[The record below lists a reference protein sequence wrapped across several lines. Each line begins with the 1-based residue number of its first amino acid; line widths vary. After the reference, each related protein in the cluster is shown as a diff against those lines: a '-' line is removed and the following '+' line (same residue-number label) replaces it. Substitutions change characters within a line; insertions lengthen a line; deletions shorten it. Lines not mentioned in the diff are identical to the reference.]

1 MLKNKQKQMKKPLT
15 PIQTI
20 NKTKSQIK
28 ALNTRLMEGKVKN
41 PYAVKN
47 KIKTLKETIK
57 IEMENH
63 YWENYLS
70 I

>member
-1 MLKNKQKQMKKPLT
+1 MKKPQT
-15 PIQTI
+15 PIQNI
-20 NKTKSQIK
+20 NKTKAQIK

-41 PYAVKN
+41 PYAIQN
-47 KIKTLKETIK
+47 KINSLKEAVK

>member
-1 MLKNKQKQMKKPLT
+1 MKKPLT

-20 NKTKSQIK
+20 NKIKSQIK
-28 ALNTRLMEGKVKN
+28 ALNNRLKDGKVKN
-41 PYAVKN
+41 VYAIQN
-47 KIKTLKETIK
+47 KIANLKIDLKT
-57 IEMENH
+57 EMENH

>member
-1 MLKNKQKQMKKPLT
+1 MKKPLT

-20 NKTKSQIK
+20 NKIKSQIK
-28 ALNTRLMEGKVKN
+28 ALNNRLKDGKVKN
-41 PYAVKN
+41 VYAVQN
-47 KIKTLKETIK
+47 KIANLKIDLKT
-57 IEMENH
+57 EMENH

>member
-1 MLKNKQKQMKKPLT
+1 MKKPLT
-15 PIQTI
+15 SIQTI
-20 NKTKSQIK
+20 NKIKCQIK
-28 ALNTRLMEGKVKN
+28 ALNNRLKEGKVKN
-41 PYAVKN
+41 PYAVLN
-47 KIKTLKETIK
+47 KIEGLKNSLK

>member
-1 MLKNKQKQMKKPLT
+1 MKKPLT
-15 PIQTI
+15 PIETI

-28 ALNTRLMEGKVKN
+28 VLNSRLLEGKLKN
-41 PYAVKN
+41 KYAVQN
-47 KIKTLKETIK
+47 KIKGLKEALK

>member
-1 MLKNKQKQMKKPLT
+1 MKKPLT
-15 PIQTI
+15 PIETI

-28 ALNTRLMEGKVKN
+28 VLNSRLLEGKVKN
-41 PYAVKN
+41 KYAVKN
-47 KIKTLKETIK
+47 KITGLKEALK

>member
-1 MLKNKQKQMKKPLT
+1 MKKPLT
-15 PIQTI
+15 PIETI

-28 ALNTRLMEGKVKN
+28 VLNSRLLEGKVKN
-41 PYAVKN
+41 KYAVKN
-47 KIKTLKETIK
+47 KIKGLKEALK

>member
-1 MLKNKQKQMKKPLT
+1 MKKPLT
-15 PIQTI
+15 PIETI

-28 ALNTRLMEGKVKN
+28 ALNSRLLEGKVKN
-41 PYAVKN
+41 KYAVQN
-47 KIKTLKETIK
+47 KIKGLKKALK

>member
-1 MLKNKQKQMKKPLT
+1 MKKTLT

-28 ALNTRLMEGKVKN
+28 ALNNRLKEGKVKN
-41 PYAVKN
+41 PYPVIN
-47 KIKTLKETIK
+47 KIKGLKESLK
-57 IEMENH
+57 IEIDNH

>member
-1 MLKNKQKQMKKPLT
+1 MKKQLT

-20 NKTKSQIK
+20 NKIKSQIK
-28 ALNTRLMEGKVKN
+28 ALNARLKEGKVKN
-41 PYAVKN
+41 PYPVLN
-47 KIKTLKETIK
+47 KIEALKEALKT
-57 IEMENH
+57 EMDNH

>member
-1 MLKNKQKQMKKPLT
+1 MKKPLT
-15 PIQTI
+15 PIETI

-28 ALNTRLMEGKVKN
+28 VLNSRLLEGKVKN
-41 PYAVKN
+41 KYAVQN
-47 KIKTLKETIK
+47 KIRGLKEALK

>member
-1 MLKNKQKQMKKPLT
+1 MKKELT

-28 ALNTRLMEGKVKN
+28 ALSNQLKLGKVKN
-41 PYAVKN
+41 PYPVYH
-47 KIKTLKETIK
+47 KIEKLKETLH

>member
-1 MLKNKQKQMKKPLT
+1 MKKPLT

-28 ALNTRLMEGKVKN
+28 VLNSRLLEGKVKN
-41 PYAVKN
+41 KYAVQN
-47 KIKTLKETIK
+47 KIKGLKEALK

>member
-1 MLKNKQKQMKKPLT
+1 MKKLLT
-15 PIQTI
+15 PIETI

-28 ALNTRLMEGKVKN
+28 VLNSRLLEGKVKN
-41 PYAVKN
+41 KYAVQN
-47 KIKTLKETIK
+47 KIKGLKEALK

>member
-1 MLKNKQKQMKKPLT
+1 MKKPLT
-15 PIQTI
+15 PIETI

-28 ALNTRLMEGKVKN
+28 VLNSRLLEGKVKN
-41 PYAVKN
+41 KYAVQN
-47 KIKTLKETIK
+47 KIKGLKEALK